1 MSQTYIERDDVKMME
16 EWKVIQNYK
25 NYSVSNL
32 GNIKNNKTNKI
43 LKPNFNKQNYAYV
56 WIKNNDNICK
66 RVRIH
71 RLVAQEFI
79 PNRDNKSC
87 VNHLDYNP
95 SNNCL
100 DNLEWVTYQENTDYS
115 REHFYSIIHNYKHS
129 QEKKHEI
136 SLKRTNFNN
145 ELGHHIYK
153 HRRKYIFKFMTNGN
167 KISKSFNSLEEA
179 IKYRDDYLNTIGY
192 YNG

>member
-1 MSQTYIERDDVKMME
+1 MIE
-16 EWKVIQNYK
+16 EWKIIQNYK
-25 NYSVSNL
+25 NYSVSNF
-32 GNIKNNKTNKI
+32 GNVKNNKTSKI

-56 WIKNNDNICK
+56 WIKNDNNIWK

-79 PNRDNKSC
+79 SNPNNKPC

-95 SNNCL
+95 SNNRA
-100 DNLEWVTYQENTDYS
+100 DNLEWCSYQENSDYS
-115 REHFYSIIHNYKHS
+115 IEHLKARTYNYKHS

-179 IKYRDDYLNTIGY
+179 IKYRDDYLNAIGY
-192 YNG
+192 YNS